1 MKSSRKRCPHGCV
14 KKRQSSKKTTK
25 KSSRKRKKSS
35 RKKRPRVYKMTR
47 VELTNLKKGQRR
59 LTKIF
64 KFFDKVC
71 RENGIKY
78 WLNGGTLIGA
88 VRHKGWIPHDA
99 DIDVSMTNRDFKKL
113 QKVMYKTKLPNGMW
127 FQDEKT
133 DPYYEEARN
142 PDIWAKLRDLNLAY
156 VDEKDHSI
164 HNGIQLD
171 IFVFTKKGK
180 KLIVEHEYQAPDIF
194 NYKYSDIFPLKEI
207 KFQGFPVYVQ
217 KNYKSFLKKIYG
229 AEVPPE
235 LPLKKCYPHEGR
247 IGKTQKWQKEK
258 YDWLYSKRHRF
269 SMNGGFGD
277 SSGGFG
283 DSSGGFGGFGG
294 FGGGLPTFGGFGGF
308 GGAPLLSRESSGKNM
323 KKVSTIQRLLSRMI
337 KTVNRSHHSS
347 FKQFGLQ
354 FLKGNIPQDS
364 TLNSDD
370 CFGYLQSRDK
380 ELIGSIL
387 AIDKKENKEA
397 GLLILSYDTD
407 FDLLVFSF
415 MCTAKDYRKR
425 NLAILTAIPPMILV
439 LKNPNLVNGI
449 VAATVTIMRGVRE
462 VPSKKLLTDK
472 LNFSYT
478 NSGIGP
484 PTMLLHNPYR
494 LIAKCTC
501 PEFILKN
508 RTNYENFLQIYP
520 RFPNTISLL
529 GRKKY
534 NVFLFT
540 RGAKPLRI
548 SDLPLF
554 QKTLNRFI
562 KGKSWVSIFYGSQ
575 LAKAGKKAS
584 RKRTKQKKR

>member
-35 RKKRPRVYKMTR
+35 RKKRPRVYKMTQ

-294 FGGGLPTFGGFGGF
+294 ALPTFGGF

-484 PTMLLHNPYR
+484 PTMLLHNPHR

>member
-1 MKSSRKRCPHGCV
+1 MKSSRKRCPTGCV

-35 RKKRPRVYKMTR
+35 RKKRPRVYKLKPA
-47 VELTNLKKGQRR
+47 EIDNLKKGQRR

-269 SMNGGFGD
+269 SMNGGSGA

-283 DSSGGFGGFGG
+283 DLYPLGSGGFGGA
-294 FGGGLPTFGGFGGF
+294 LPTF
-308 GGAPLLSRESSGKNM
+308 GGAPLLSLESSGENM

-484 PTMLLHNPYR
+484 PTMLLHNPHR

-584 RKRTKQKKR
+584 RKRTKKKRR

>member
-35 RKKRPRVYKMTR
+35 RKKRPRVYKMTQ

-283 DSSGGFGGFGG
+283 GFGGA
-294 FGGGLPTFGGFGGF
+294 LPTFGGF

-484 PTMLLHNPYR
+484 PTMLLHNPHR

>member
-1 MKSSRKRCPHGCV
+1 
-14 KKRQSSKKTTK
+14 
-25 KSSRKRKKSS
+25 
-35 RKKRPRVYKMTR
+35 MTR

-269 SMNGGFGD
+269 SMNGGSD
-277 SSGGFG
+277 AAPAMSSTFTPPSTFDDDGFG
-283 DSSGGFGGFGG
+283 E
-294 FGGGLPTFGGFGGF
+294 
-308 GGAPLLSRESSGKNM
+308 ESSQKELENK
-323 KKVSTIQRLLSRMI
+323 KKVNILRKILRI
-337 KTVNRSHHSS
+337 AVREVDKNKRRS
-347 FKQFGLQ
+347 FKKFELK
-354 FLKGNIPQDS
+354 FLKDLPPDS
-364 TLNSDD
+364 VLGTSD
-370 CFGYLQSRDK
+370 CFGYKPDPSRK
-380 ELIGSIL
+380 MLIGTIIIKDTSNGKI
-387 AIDKKENKEA
+387 AS
-397 GLLILSYDTD
+397 LLILSYDID
-407 FDLLVFSF
+407 YDLIDFSF
-415 MCTAKDYRKR
+415 MCTATRYRRLK
-425 NLAILTAIPPMILV
+425 LSTLTTIPPMIVALA
-439 LKNPNLVNGI
+439 NPDLVNGV
-449 VAATVTIMRGVRE
+449 VASTITRMNEETIQRE
-462 VPSKKLLTDK
+462 QGQFIAPSKRLFINK
-472 LNFSYT
+472 LNFSYLQLD
-478 NSGIGP
+478 G
-484 PTMLLHNPYR
+484 LLAPNMVLKDPNK
-494 LIAKCTC
+494 LIAKCSC
-501 PEFILKN
+501 SDFLRKN
-508 RTNYENFLQIYP
+508 RANYRHFLGKYKSEGKNFTIDIIY
-520 RFPNTISLL
+520 RN
-529 GRKKY
+529 Y

-540 RGAKPLRI
+540 SGSEPLEI

-554 QKTLNRFI
+554 QRTLAAYI
-562 KGKSWVSIFYGSQ
+562 
-575 LAKAGKKAS
+575 A
-584 RKRTKQKKR
+584 

>member
-1 MKSSRKRCPHGCV
+1 MKSSRKRCPAGCV

-35 RKKRPRVYKMTR
+35 RKKRPRVYKLKPA
-47 VELTNLKKGQRR
+47 EIDNLKKGQRR

-99 DIDVSMTNRDFKKL
+99 DIDVSMTKRDFKKL

-142 PDIWAKLRDLNLAY
+142 PDIWAKLRDLNLSY

-171 IFVFTKKGK
+171 IFVFTKKGN
-180 KLIVEHEYQAPDIF
+180 KLLVEQGAAPDIF
-194 NYKYSDIFPLKEI
+194 DMKYSDVFPLKEL

-217 KNYKSFLKKIYG
+217 KNYKAFLKRVYG

-258 YDWLYSKRHRF
+258 YDWLYSKRHKF

-283 DSSGGFGGFGG
+283 DLYPLGSGGFGGAS
-294 FGGGLPTFGGFGGF
+294 PTFGGFGGF
-308 GGAPLLSRESSGKNM
+308 GGAHLLSRESSGENM

-370 CFGYLQSRDK
+370 CFGYLPSRDK

-449 VAATVTIMRGVRE
+449 VAATVTVMRGVRE

-484 PTMLLHNPYR
+484 PTMLLHNPHR

-520 RFPNTISLL
+520 RFPNTIGLL

-584 RKRTKQKKR
+584 RKRTKQKRR